1 MRNLGKLFICSFIVC
16 LFPLLGVAT
25 AELEVPSL
33 KVEKAPVIDGLAQD
47 AVWNSVKPIVVAD
60 SASGKKI
67 LLRSVY
73 TADQIYFLVQF
84 PDSAENFLH
93 KPWVWNA
100 TQKKYESGLNR
111 EDTFVF
117 KWNMMDHDVN
127 LSNFSDD
134 DYRADIWY
142 WKANRT
148 NLAGFADDKSQ
159 TLGAKPI
166 KKSTELTSVS
176 GKARHL
182 GRYSDAGKAP
192 YKELKEITEY
202 QGDLVDRY
210 PTATPEG
217 SRADVHAKG
226 LWGGGFRTVEFA
238 RALNTGHDDDLQFE
252 PASGKAYLFG
262 VSIFSLYGRPHVENS
277 PNLYGRGRVSE
288 PLRLK
293 FQ

>member
-1 MRNLGKLFICSFIVC
+1 MRNLGKLLICTFMVC
-16 LFPLLGVAT
+16 LFPLLGVAA
-25 AELEVPSL
+25 AELEVPSI
-33 KVEKAPVIDGLAQD
+33 KVEKAPVIDGLSQD
-47 AVWNSVKPIVVAD
+47 AVWNSVKPIAVSD
-60 SASGKKI
+60 SASGTKI

-73 TADQIYFLVQF
+73 TSDQIYFLVQF

-100 TQKKYESGLNR
+100 TDKKYESGLNR

-134 DYRADIWY
+134 DYRADVWY

-148 NLAGFADDKSQ
+148 NPAGFADDKSQ
-159 TLGAKPI
+159 ILGANPI

-192 YKELKEITEY
+192 YNELKEITEY
-202 QGDLVDRY
+202 LSNIVDRY
-210 PTATPEG
+210 PTAIPEG

-226 LWGGGFRTVEFA
+226 NWIEGEWTIEFQ
-238 RALNTGHDDDLQFE
+238 RSLKTGHQDDIQF
-252 PASGKAYLFG
+252 ATDKKFLFG
-262 VSIFSLYGRPHVENS
+262 VSRYEIAGRQENSKLTAPLYGT
-277 PNLYGRGRVSE
+277 GDVSE
-288 PLRLK
+288 TLWLEFIK
-293 FQ
+293 